1 MILKGLARLY
11 TKETGTQI
19 LFDVY
24 AYDDIYEQF
33 LKAEKK
39 DAYDIF
45 RLDVTWLSWLAE
57 RILVPL
63 DEIDADIG
71 SCYQEYI
78 PSLIKKYSVVHGRAY
93 ALPVTPSTQ
102 LLFYRKDLFE
112 NTAVPETL
120 QRNVS
125 FRIEGAEKL
134 YGVQSDCRIFCGK

>member
-63 DEIDADIG
+63 D
-71 SCYQEYI
+71 
-78 PSLIKKYSVVHGRAY
+78 
-93 ALPVTPSTQ
+93 
-102 LLFYRKDLFE
+102 
-112 NTAVPETL
+112 
-120 QRNVS
+120 RN
-125 FRIEGAEKL
+125 
-134 YGVQSDCRIFCGK
+134 

>member
-93 ALPVTPSTQ
+93 ALPVTPSTRFCFTERIS
-102 LLFYRKDLFE
+102 LKTLPCGDF
-112 NTAVPETL
+112 TAK
-120 QRNVS
+120 
-125 FRIEGAEKL
+125 RII
-134 YGVQSDCRIFCGK
+134 QN